1 MRLKI
6 CNHKESAL
14 NSSNYMDII
23 KNFKDIL
30 TKINK
35 LENETE
41 RLAQNEYFSTNP
53 FAFNRNKTYV
63 WVEKIS
69 DYNHCNINFEKEN

>member
-1 MRLKI
+1 M
-6 CNHKESAL
+6 N
-14 NSSNYMDII
+14 II

-30 TKINK
+30 NKINK
-35 LENETE
+35 LEKETE
-41 RLAQNEYFSTNP
+41 KLSQQEYFSTNP